1 MTPTIRPITLEEL
14 PAFIEAMTT
23 TFLERPDVANVAAEL
38 ASLWD
43 VRRCRAAFDGD
54 SMCAT
59 FRTWETELTV
69 PGGGIL
75 PGAAIAGVTVL
86 PTHRRRGILRALV
99 AHEHAAIRERGEV
112 VGLLYAAEYPIYGR
126 FGYGPATRIAR
137 WTLDASGASFHGTP
151 SVGRVEIVAPT
162 ADTAAQM
169 AALFNTVRRSAP
181 GEIKRR
187 DYHWEYDLGRETAW
201 GDRWKGFVAL
211 RHDRH
216 GTVDGYVRYH
226 AEPDP
231 GQRQPRVRLVV
242 DDLHATNDGA
252 YAALWRFLAEI
263 DLVDTVIAGHRSA
276 SERLPWHL
284 VNARAA
290 RMSEPGDG
298 LWVRLFDIARA
309 LETRSYEREGSI
321 VLEVIDPDDGGG
333 RTRLA
338 LDVGPDG
345 ASCRRTDQSA
355 ELTVHAA
362 ALGAAYLG
370 GTRLRDAV
378 VAHGRDEH
386 RHGALARADALLRT
400 ADEPWCSTFF

>member
-1 MTPTIRPITLEEL
+1 VTLTIRSIAPDEL
-14 PAFIEAMTT
+14 PTFVEVMTT
-23 TFLERPDVANVAAEL
+23 AFLERPDVASVAAEL

-43 VRRCRAAFDGD
+43 VRRCRAAFDGGT
-54 SMCAT
+54 MCGT

-99 AHEHAAIRERGEV
+99 ADEHAAIRERGEV
-112 VGLLYAAEYPIYGR
+112 VGLLYSAEYPIYGR

-137 WTLDASGASFHGTP
+137 WTLDASGASFHSTP
-151 SVGRVEIVAPT
+151 SGRIEIVGPN
-162 ADTAAQM
+162 ADTAARM
-169 AALFNTVRRSAP
+169 AAVFDAVRRSSP
-181 GEIKRR
+181 GEIQRR
-187 DYHWEYDLGRETAW
+187 DYRWEYDLGRETAW

-211 RHDRH
+211 RHDRD

-231 GQRQPRVRLVV
+231 VHRPRVRLVV
-242 DDLHATNDGA
+242 DDLHARSDDA
-252 YAALWRFLAEI
+252 YAALWRFVGQV
-263 DLVDTVIAGHRSA
+263 DLVDTVVADHRSV

-298 LWVRLFDIARA
+298 LWVRLLDVPRA
-309 LETRSYEREGSI
+309 LEARSYEREGTI

-345 ASCRRTDQSA
+345 AVCRRTDRSA
-355 ELTVHAA
+355 DLTVHVA
-362 ALGAAYLG
+362 ALGGAYLG

-378 VAHGRDEH
+378 IADGHDEH
-386 RHGALARADALLRT
+386 HEGALARADALLRT